1 MVTLLLQWLEVL
13 TYRTLHLFQWYVFI
27 QNLSPLSCTHWL
39 EPSSSCKYTTTI
51 TSPYCCHR
59 VSSFTITIFLS
70 NNTGISSSRDHY
82 YEGLYMNKI
91 LILASYSSVAIM
103 KYEIKCLQ
111 NTQSMSNDSIHWTIS
126 TEFQLETQ
134 VQIFGAQFLA
144 YSSLFKDRAIFY
156 LYATHIMIYKNI
168 GI

>member
-1 MVTLLLQWLEVL
+1 MYSFKTS
-13 TYRTLHLFQWYVFI
+13 HLFHAYTD
-27 QNLSPLSCTHWL
+27 LSLRVPACN
-39 EPSSSCKYTTTI
+39 YTTI

-59 VSSFTITIFLS
+59 VSSFTHTIFLS
-70 NNTGISSSRDHY
+70 NNTGVSSSRDHY
-82 YEGLYMNKI
+82 SGGLYMNEI
-91 LILASYSSVAIM
+91 LILASYSSGH
-103 KYEIKCLQ
+103 YEIKCLQ

-144 YSSLFKDRAIFY
+144 YSSLFKDRAIFG